1 MFPAVGDTARLRKRM
16 MEVDVRLFAQ
26 LSLDTNPAHLDEE
39 FAATTRFGR
48 RICHGMLYAS
58 LVSAVIGTQLPGP
71 GSIYMN
77 QSLKFHR
84 PVFWGDEIEA
94 VVTVTAVFPQ
104 RRVVVLATECLNQ
117 DGMLVLSGEA
127 TILAPG

>member
-1 MFPAVGDTARLRKRM
+1 MLPAVGTSARLRKTM
-16 MEVDVRLFAQ
+16 LEADVRLFAQ

-39 FAATTRFGR
+39 FAAATRFGR

-77 QSLKFHR
+77 QTLKFHK

-94 VVTVTAVFPQ
+94 VVTVTSVFPQ
-104 RRVVVLATECLNQ
+104 RNVLVLDTRCFNQ
-117 DGMLVLSGEA
+117 EGALVLSGEA
-127 TILAPG
+127 TILAPA

>member
-1 MFPAVGDTARLRKRM
+1 MLPAVGDSARLRKTM
-16 MEVDVRLFAQ
+16 TEADVRLFAE

-39 FAATTRFGR
+39 FAAATRFGR

-77 QSLKFHR
+77 QTLKFHS

-94 VVTVTAVFPQ
+94 VVTVTSVFPQ
-104 RRVVVLATECLNQ
+104 RNVLVMDTRCFNQ
-117 DGMLVLSGEA
+117 NGVLVLSGEA
-127 TILAPG
+127 TILAPA